1 MNCPENRTFTPPAKG
16 RVLQTFS
23 LIELLIVIAII
34 AILAAMLLPAL
45 KQVKEKAHSIACLN
59 NFRQLHLVWAG
70 YSNDFNEYLMPSGF
84 NYANVYGSR
93 GVVGCIEF
101 FAWYQNGYD
110 WTRASN
116 DPLWRKK
123 TILLHC
129 PSDTASGVGNA
140 TMKNTQGMTVW
151 NYVFA
156 YASVGYQNNFN
167 RLPNLSSGGVNARK
181 LSDLKKNTNKTMVFA
196 ETWRRS
202 DYKIKKGESTSA
214 VSVFSTAA
222 DLCLGR
228 LSCHSGGSN
237 ACFVD
242 GSAAKSRSAWLG
254 AANTQA
260 SSMASLTSVW
270 YYMDK
275 LTYSDYCPQ

>member
-1 MNCPENRTFTPPAKG
+1 MDCQKDRKFTPPGTRRA
-16 RVLQTFS
+16 VQTFT

-45 KQVKEKAHSIACLN
+45 KQAREKARSIACLN
-59 NFRQLHLVWAG
+59 NFRQLHLVWTG
-70 YSNDFNEYLMPSGF
+70 YLNDFNEYLMPSNF
-84 NYANVYGSR
+84 NYANVYGSQ
-93 GVVGCIEF
+93 GVVGFIEF

-110 WTRASN
+110 WTKASN

-129 PSDTASGVGNA
+129 PSDTTSAVGNA

-151 NYVFA
+151 NYIFA

-167 RLPNLSSGGVNARK
+167 RLPNLAAGGVNARK

-196 ETWRRS
+196 ETWKRS

-214 VSVFSTAA
+214 VYTFSTAA

-228 LSCHSGGSN
+228 LNCHSGGSN

-242 GSAAKSRSAWLG
+242 GSAIKSKSAWVG
-254 AANTQA
+254 AANSQA
-260 SSMASLTSVW
+260 ASKANLTSVW
-270 YYMDK
+270 HYTDK